1 MLKHLVDTLIE
12 YGPLGLFIIGVLDSV
27 GLPLPAAMD
36 ALLLAY
42 SISHPEHAYFAAMV
56 AVIGSAGGN
65 ILLFRAARM
74 GGRRF
79 VKKDTPESEQHGFR
93 RWFSRYGLLTVFV
106 PAVVPFVPLP
116 LKVFVVSA
124 GAMHTP
130 TSRFLAV
137 ILAARVLRYF
147 GEAYLGVLLGAHAQ
161 DFLRQNSWTI
171 FGVLVGVA
179 VLLGLIVKLRGRGD
193 ATVV

>member
-1 MLKHLVDTLIE
+1 MFKHLIDILID
-12 YGPLGLFIIGVLDSV
+12 YGPLGLFVIGLLDSV

-42 SISHPEHAYFAAMV
+42 SIEHPGSAYLAAAV
-56 AVIGSAGGN
+56 AVLGSLIGN
-65 ILLFRAARM
+65 LVLFRAARL

-79 VKKDTPESEQHGFR
+79 VDRNTPEEEQNRFR
-93 RWFSRYGLLTVFV
+93 RWFTRYGLLTIFV

-130 TSRFLAV
+130 MGKFLLS
-137 ILAARVLRYF
+137 ILAARVIRYF
-147 GEAYLGVLLGAHAQ
+147 GEAYLGTLLGRNAEG
-161 DFLRQNSWTI
+161 FLRHHAWSI
-171 FGVLVGVA
+171 VGVA
-179 VLLGLIVKLRGRGD
+179 AAVILGLVLVMRWFEHRQ
-193 ATVV
+193 ASAE